1 MAQALTLQSYFC
13 VKKEQR
19 FFLNYASFLNK
30 CRHVFHFATGKQYIS
45 DLGVKVDQA
54 QVLTLKM
61 HSVLEFT

>member
-1 MAQALTLQSYFC
+1 MAQAFTLQSYFC

-19 FFLNYASFLNK
+19 FFLNYASFLKK
-30 CRHVFHFATGKQYIS
+30 CHFFHFATGKQYVS